1 MRSSSPDVPITWA
14 GWGGVAGGPAVGGPP
29 GPQVR
34 VGRKEPA
41 SYGCRPRVH
50 KGLGCGA
57 QLTLPQFWGPGC
69 EFQEPAGGA
78 LGPVSPSHPT
88 LPPLTA
94 VTSPCFPLPPPPPA
108 AVQPLPIRPCLPQ
121 PPPPLATVPP
131 LPILPSPSPPHPQLC
146 SPFPSRPST
155 WLTTSHTLRT
165 PPDIR
170 SPIQDPSSPRAN
182 SPPCSSGPLPAGQGS
197 ALPEGDR
204 PTWQETGSPQGSS
217 WGGLL

>member
-1 MRSSSPDVPITWA
+1 MGAQLW
-14 GWGGVAGGPAVGGPP
+14 GGPP
-29 GPQVR
+29 AHRLGS
-34 VGRKEPA
+34 VGRNLPA
-41 SYGCRPRVH
+41 T
-50 KGLGCGA
+50 A
-57 QLTLPQFWGPGC
+57 AAPGC
-69 EFQEPAGGA
+69 TRASAAGHS
-78 LGPVSPSHPT
+78 LLSHSSGGRAASSRSQQGV
-88 LPPLTA
+88 LWGL
-94 VTSPCFPLPPPPPA
+94 CPLPTPPCLPSPRPPPPA
-108 AVQPLPIRPCLPQ
+108 SPCLLRPLL
-121 PPPPLATVPP
+121 PCSPFPSDPASPSLPPPLAAVPP